1 MLIKCIRKKWKQKI
15 KKSSKK
21 YEKKHIKNIIKIAR
35 PANSIDSQ
43 SWVTSENLKHKR
55 ILSVGCFFVYIAF
68 FRMLCI
74 HHTFFVFRV
83 FLLSTQTIESK
94 KMNCLPSRVWR
105 TFFCIANVHVERFL
119 LPLQWQ
125 LWGKFLRFLLKI
137 LKFHCHHMFAGVG
150 TSGALSKVSSSRHSN
165 QSTGTLDQY
174 VFQSMWGFLS
184 WKSVRDNLFYL
195 AAWARTVESLYSQI
209 SQNFNSS
216 ETFCIIVF
224 VSTNLN
230 LYSWQEWKTRN

>member
-1 MLIKCIRKKWKQKI
+1 MHTKKNENKKLKKQQKIRKKT
-15 KKSSKK
+15 
-21 YEKKHIKNIIKIAR
+21 HKNIIKIAR

-119 LPLQWQ
+119 LPLQSLIFIVTICSLGWEQ
-125 LWGKFLRFLLKI
+125 VDLYQKCLQVDI
-137 LKFHCHHMFAGVG
+137 QI
-150 TSGALSKVSSSRHSN
+150 N
-165 QSTGTLDQY
+165 Q
-174 VFQSMWGFLS
+174 
-184 WKSVRDNLFYL
+184 R
-195 AAWARTVESLYSQI
+195 AH
-209 SQNFNSS
+209 
-216 ETFCIIVF
+216 
-224 VSTNLN
+224 
-230 LYSWQEWKTRN
+230 